1 MSHEIRTPLNGV
13 IGMTQLLELTNPT
26 PEQREYLNYLEIA
39 ANNLLALISDVLD
52 LSKIEAG
59 KIELELVDFSLAKAI
74 DEVVATQIGRIR
86 QKKLEL
92 VTNIVQD
99 GPLMV
104 HGDLLRFKQIVL
116 NLLGNAIK
124 FTEQGT
130 ITITAQMAKAS
141 DRSCLLRL
149 DLADTG
155 IGMEADVLERIF
167 GAFTQA
173 DSSTT
178 RKYGGSGLGLNICR
192 RLVELMGGRIWAD
205 SEPGVGSCF
214 HVELPCTA
222 RLRHDEASDHAA
234 LENIV
239 ASDGRSLSVLVAE
252 DNPLNATTILA
263 MLQRMGHRPQ
273 LAEDGQKA
281 LEAWR
286 QAAYDCILM
295 DIQMPVLDGIQAA
308 AAIRQQEYATGGHI
322 PIIAL
327 TAHALR
333 GDRQRLLAEGFD
345 GYLAKPL
352 ELESLA
358 SELQRLTRQ
367 ESL

>member
-13 IGMTQLLELTNPT
+13 IGMAQLLELSNPT
-26 PEQREYLNYLEIA
+26 PEQKEYLGYLEIA

-59 KIELELVDFSLAKAI
+59 KIELEYVDFPLARAI

-99 GPLMV
+99 EPLVV

-124 FTEQGT
+124 FTEQGS
-130 ITITAQMAKAS
+130 ITISAQLVS
-141 DRSCLLRL
+141 QQDQQGTLRL
-149 DLADTG
+149 DVRDTG
-155 IGMEADVLERIF
+155 IGMSRDVLDRIF
-167 GAFTQA
+167 DTFTQA

-178 RKYGGSGLGLNICR
+178 RTYGGSGLGLTICR
-192 RLVELMGGRIWAD
+192 RLVKLMGGRIWVD
-205 SEPGVGSCF
+205 SLPGVGSCF
-214 HVELPCTA
+214 HVELPCAIRTQHNDASGQVA
-222 RLRHDEASDHAA
+222 RDQAVTSG
-234 LENIV
+234 
-239 ASDGRSLSVLVAE
+239 GRSLSVLVAE
-252 DNPLNATTILA
+252 DNPLNATMILA

-281 LEAWR
+281 LEAWS

-295 DIQMPVLDGIQAA
+295 DIQMPVLDGVQAA
-308 AAIRQQEYATGGHI
+308 AAIRQQEYARGGHI

-352 ELESLA
+352 EMIELA
-358 SELQRLTRQ
+358 KELQRLTRR
-367 ESL
+367 EAE

>member
-1 MSHEIRTPLNGV
+1 V
-13 IGMTQLLELTNPT
+13 
-26 PEQREYLNYLEIA
+26 
-39 ANNLLALISDVLD
+39 
-52 LSKIEAG
+52 
-59 KIELELVDFSLAKAI
+59 
-74 DEVVATQIGRIR
+74 
-86 QKKLEL
+86 
-92 VTNIVQD
+92 
-99 GPLMV
+99 MV

-130 ITITAQMAKAS
+130 ITISAQVATAP
-141 DRSCLLRL
+141 DGNCLLRL

-155 IGMEADVLERIF
+155 IGMEPDVLERIF

-178 RKYGGSGLGLNICR
+178 RKYGGSGLGLNICH

-222 RLRHDEASDHAA
+222 SRQHDEASDRTA
-234 LENIV
+234 LEQIV
-239 ASDGRSLSVLVAE
+239 AQDGRSLSVLVAE

-263 MLQRMGHRPQ
+263 MLQRMGHRPR

-333 GDRQRLLAEGFD
+333 GDRQRILAEGFD
-345 GYLAKPL
+345 GYLAKPV
-352 ELESLA
+352 EIVELA